1 MNNNDYSSLGMQE
14 LIELVKSDDMDACA
28 ESEKRGLAAYEE
40 GSGDA
45 FGYLYSINEKKYNL
59 HWRSLFA
66 LGKLFTNGATEAD
79 FKNAQHYL
87 GLLLER
93 GKSHVV
99 YTAYGDLYYYS
110 RFMQGRD
117 VVKARQWYF
126 FSIDKK
132 DELGYETPD
141 EAKKR
146 KARVFAVLGTMALQD
161 MPNVKANPNAAL
173 KLFELSYKLGNAL
186 SALSIGDLYSAGV
199 FGNDYECLVK
209 EAYWYL
215 EAYKAGLKDEAAPH
229 ILDTKRRLD
238 EAEKN
243 KEDK

>member
-1 MNNNDYSSLGMQE
+1 MNDIDYSSLGMQE
-14 LIELVKSDDMDACA
+14 LIKLVQLDDMNACV

-45 FGYLYSINEKKYNL
+45 LKYLYAVDEKKYKL
-59 HWRSLFA
+59 HWRSLLA
-66 LGKLFTNGATEAD
+66 LGKLFGNGETSTD
-79 FKNAQHYL
+79 FKNAQYYL

-93 GKSHVV
+93 GKSPVV
-99 YTAYGDLYYYS
+99 FAAYGDLYYYS
-110 RFMQGRD
+110 RYTLGRD

-126 FSIDKK
+126 FSVDQK
-132 DELGYETPD
+132 DELGYETEE

-186 SALSIGDLYSAGV
+186 SALSIGDLYSAGI
-199 FGNDYECLVK
+199 FGNDYGCLIK

-229 ILDTKRRLD
+229 LLDVNKRLD
-238 EAEKN
+238 EAKKN
-243 KEDK
+243 REDK